1 MVADDKSPFTPG
13 PGGEAWPRIG
23 LGSWRF
29 GERGTDRDRDI
40 AAVRH
45 ALDIGYRLI
54 DTAEMYGEGG
64 AEEVIGHA
72 LADAQRAGLRR
83 DELRLVSKFYPQ
95 HASAALLRR
104 ACERSLAR
112 LGVDQLDLYLLH
124 WRGGVPLAKMVDT
137 LCELQQRG
145 RIRHWGVS
153 NFDHVDMQELHA
165 APGGSRCAAN
175 QVYYS
180 LGTRGV
186 EFDLLPWHARQR
198 VMTMAYSPIDQGALA
213 THPALSRLAE
223 EAGLPAARLALAWS
237 VRQAGVVAIPMSAN
251 RQRQADNLAAASL
264 SLGAE
269 LLARLDGL
277 FPPPT
282 KKMPL
287 ATT

>member
-1 MVADDKSPFTPG
+1 MHWPTPSAPDCAATSCAWSASSTRSMRRPRCCAG
-13 PGGEAWPRIG
+13 PANAAWHAWVSA
-23 LGSWRF
+23 SWSC
-29 GERGTDRDRDI
+29 TCC
-40 AAVRH
+40 
-45 ALDIGYRLI
+45 
-54 DTAEMYGEGG
+54 
-64 AEEVIGHA
+64 
-72 LADAQRAGLRR
+72 
-83 DELRLVSKFYPQ
+83 P
-95 HASAALLRR
+95 
-104 ACERSLAR
+104 
-112 LGVDQLDLYLLH
+112 
-124 WRGGVPLAKMVDT
+124 GGVPLAETVDT

-153 NFDHVDMQELHA
+153 NFDQADMQELHA
-165 APGGSRCAAN
+165 APGGPRCAAN

-223 EAGLPAARLALAWS
+223 EAGLPAARLALAWR
-237 VRQAGVVAIPMSAN
+237 VREGGVVASPMSAN